1 MFLMGLEFYLQV
13 AGKSMD
19 VVSSVE
25 QMIVMDE
32 HAIHLEV
39 KKQEIRRKTENGDPT
54 QAAAV

>member
-39 KKQEIRRKTENGDPT
+39 KK
-54 QAAAV
+54 